1 MNERGFVMTDQVWQ
15 RLAPH
20 LLGKTSAQKPQRA
33 VPDPRWAH
41 LNTKAE
47 RTDCQNT
54 KISMACKITTAPF
67 CGEGRAPP
75 GLRPR
80 ESCALLRSLGKA
92 SDAGATAKD
101 HRLFLEAVFWRGSDR
116 RTTARLTAC
125 FRQLEQP
132 VSAVST
138 MGHGGL
144 IRGGGMNVL

>member
-1 MNERGFVMTDQVWQ
+1 MATPSDNAGKPDARSFISIEGKEGINAQRFVMTDHVWQ

-20 LLGKTSAQKPQRA
+20 LPE
-33 VPDPRWAH
+33 
-41 LNTKAE
+41 KA
-47 RTDCQNT
+47 
-54 KISMACKITTAPF
+54 
-67 CGEGRAPP
+67 G
-75 GLRPR
+75 
-80 ESCALLRSLGKA
+80 
-92 SDAGATAKD
+92 DAGSTSKD

-132 VSAVST
+132 VSAVSA